1 MEEQESNAVAAAE
14 KLELKV
20 RERTIEEIAK
30 LGFGKQG
37 KAKMGADAVRLA
49 KEAVLLFVAEGLK
62 RAAEQ
67 AKLEGK
73 KEVKSSE
80 GVDEDSEEDNG
91 PSSTSGGQIAA
102 IVKKKPHGFKA
113 GMHKTFGQKFR

>member
-1 MEEQESNAVAAAE
+1 MDEQECNTATTAE

-30 LGFGKQG
+30 LGFGKEG
-37 KAKMGADAVRLA
+37 KAKMGADSVKLA
-49 KEAVLLFVAEGLK
+49 KEAVLLFVVEGLK

-73 KEVKSSE
+73 KEVK
-80 GVDEDSEEDNG
+80 EEQLEKVLPQFLLD
-91 PSSTSGGQIAA
+91 
-102 IVKKKPHGFKA
+102 FC
-113 GMHKTFGQKFR
+113 